1 MVLWFTGLSGSGKTT
16 ISLILKKQLED
27 KKKKVNVLDGDA
39 IRKTLH
45 KKIGFSKKD
54 IFLNNKLVAELA
66 KKHLN
71 DYDIILVPIISPY
84 SEARTMAK
92 NIIGKNNFIELY
104 ISTPIAEC
112 KKRDPKSLYKKA
124 LNGGIKNLIGLSE
137 SNPYEKPDCPDL
149 TIDTINKSPEKN
161 VKEILSFLNKSWNL

>member
-1 MVLWFTGLSGSGKTT
+1 MKLKKSIVLWFTGLSGSGKTT

-39 IRKTLH
+39 IRQTLH
-45 KKIGFSKKD
+45 NKIGFSKKD
-54 IFLNNKLVAELA
+54 ILLNNKLVAELA
-66 KKHLN
+66 KKHLD

-104 ISTPIAEC
+104 ISTPITEC

-161 VKEILSFLNKSWNL
+161 VKKIYVF